1 VSIVTA
7 LNFIPQLWESK
18 LLIGFRQAA
27 VWAALTN
34 REYEGALTSGNQLNI
49 TGLTEIA
56 VKDYKAAGRTTSA
69 DAISDTTQSLLINQE
84 KNFDF
89 KVDDIDRIQAA
100 GSFGEYTASA
110 AYGLANDADLFLAN
124 LAFSTATALTTTAG
138 TLGANPTDATS
149 AWNALRDVRKSLNKA
164 KVPQGDRVVIFNAE
178 FEALL
183 DANDAKLM
191 ASQTAGTTDG
201 LRNASLGRMLGFDT
215 YTTENM
221 QSTAKP
227 QVIGLHKSA
236 LAFASQVQSVEGMR
250 DVNSFA
256 DRVRGLHVY
265 GAKTI
270 RPTGI
275 VSVTA
280 A

>member
-1 VSIVTA
+1 MAT

-18 LLIGFRQAA
+18 LLISFRHTA
-27 VWAALTN
+27 VWAALCN
-34 REYEGALTSGNQLNI
+34 REYEGALTSGNELKV
-49 TGLTEIA
+49 TGLVEIGI
-56 VKDYKAAGRTTSA
+56 KDYKAAGRTTSA
-69 DAISDTTQSLLINQE
+69 DAISDTTLSLLIDQE
-84 KNFDF
+84 RNFDF
-89 KVDDIDRIQAA
+89 TVDDIDRIQAA

-110 AYGLANDADLFLAN
+110 AYGIANDADLFLAN
-124 LAFSTATALTTTAG
+124 LAFSSATALTTTAG
-138 TLGANPTDATS
+138 TLSANPVDATT
-149 AWNALRDVRKSLNKA
+149 AWNALRDVRKALNKA
-164 KVPQGDRVVIFNAE
+164 LVPQGDRVVVMNAE

-191 ASQTAGTTDG
+191 SSQTAGTTDG
-201 LRNASLGRMLGFDT
+201 LRNASIGKLLGAET

-227 QVIGLHKSA
+227 QIIGFHKSA

-250 DVNSFA
+250 NQTSFA

-265 GAKTI
+265 GAKAI

-280 A
+280 V

>member
-1 VSIVTA
+1 MAT

-27 VWAALTN
+27 VWAALCN
-34 REYEGALTSGNQLNI
+34 REYEGSLTSGNQLNI
-49 TGLTEIA
+49 TGLTEITIH
-56 VKDYKAAGRTTSA
+56 DYKAAGRTTTA
-69 DAISDTTQSLLINQE
+69 DAITDTTQSLMIDQE
-84 KNFDF
+84 KSFDF
-89 KVDDIDRIQAA
+89 QVGDIDRIQAA
-100 GSFGEYTASA
+100 GSFGEYTGSA
-110 AYGLANDADLFLAN
+110 AYGIANDADLFLAN

-149 AWNALRDVRKSLNKA
+149 AWNALRDVRKALNKA
-164 KVPQGDRVVIFNAE
+164 KVPQGDRVVVFNAE

-191 ASQTAGTTDG
+191 SSQTAGTTDG
-201 LRNASLGRMLGFDT
+201 LRNASLGKLLGAES

-227 QVIGLHKSA
+227 QVIGFHKSA

-250 DVNSFA
+250 ATNAFA
-256 DRVRGLHVY
+256 YRIRGLHVY
-265 GAKTI
+265 GGKAI

-280 A
+280 V

>member
-1 VSIVTA
+1 MST

-27 VWAALTN
+27 VWATLCN
-34 REYEGALTSGNQLNI
+34 REYEGALTSGNELKI
-49 TGLTEIA
+49 VGLTEIA
-56 VKDYKAAGRTTSA
+56 VKDYKAAGRTTSP

-100 GSFGEYTASA
+100 GSFGEYTGSA
-110 AYGLANDADLFLAN
+110 AYGIANDADLFLAN
-124 LAFSTATALTTTAG
+124 LAFSSSTVVAPAAPL
-138 TLGANPTDATS
+138 TDATT
-149 AWNALRDVRKSLNKA
+149 AWNTIRDVRKALNKA
-164 KVPQGDRVVIFNAE
+164 KVPQGDRVVVFNAE

-191 ASQTAGTTDG
+191 SSQTAGTTDG
-201 LRNASLGRMLGFDT
+201 LRNATLGKTLGFDT

-221 QSTAKP
+221 QTTAKP
-227 QVIGLHKSA
+227 QIIGFHKSA

-265 GAKTI
+265 GAKAI

>member
-1 VSIVTA
+1 MAT

-18 LLIGFRQAA
+18 LLIGFRHTA
-27 VWAALTN
+27 VFAALCN
-34 REYEGALTSGNQLNI
+34 REYEGALTSGNELKI

-100 GSFGEYTASA
+100 GSFGEYTQSA
-110 AYGLANDADLFLAN
+110 AYGLANDADAFLAA
-124 LAFSTATALTTTAG
+124 LAISASTVVTPG
-138 TLGANPTDATS
+138 TNPTDATS
-149 AWNALRDVRKSLNKA
+149 AWNTLRDLRKALNKA
-164 KVPQGDRVVIFNAE
+164 LVPQGDRVLVFNAE

-191 ASQTAGTTDG
+191 SSQTAGSTDG
-201 LRNASLGRMLGFDT
+201 LRNASIGRLLGMES
-215 YTTENM
+215 YTSENLPN
-221 QSTAKP
+221 TAKP
-227 QVIGLHKSA
+227 QVVAFHKSA

-250 DVNSFA
+250 DQNSFA

-265 GAKTI
+265 GAKAI
-270 RPTGI
+270 RPSGI

-280 A
+280 V

>member
-1 VSIVTA
+1 MTT

-18 LLIGFRQAA
+18 LLIGFRQQA
-27 VWAALTN
+27 VLAALTN
-34 REYEGALTSGNQLNI
+34 REYEGALTSGNELKI

-56 VKDYKAAGRTTSA
+56 VKDYKAAGRITSP
-69 DAISDTTQSLLINQE
+69 DAISDTTQSLLVDQE

-110 AYGLANDADLFLAN
+110 AYGISNDADLFLAS
-124 LAFSTATALTTTAG
+124 LAITAG
-138 TLGANPTDATS
+138 TVVTPGATATDATS
-149 AWNALRDVRKSLNKA
+149 AWNVIRDLRKALNKA
-164 KVPQGDRVVIFNAE
+164 KVPQGDRVVLFNAE

-191 ASQTAGTTDG
+191 SSQTAGTTDG
-201 LRNASLGRMLGFDT
+201 LRNASLGRMLGFDS
-215 YTTENM
+215 YTTENLPT
-221 QSTAKP
+221 TAKP
-227 QVIGLHKSA
+227 QIVAFHKSA

-250 DVNSFA
+250 DQTSFA
-256 DRVRGLHVY
+256 DRIRGLHVY
-265 GAKTI
+265 GAKVV

-275 VSVTA
+275 VSVTGV
-280 A
+280 

>member
-1 VSIVTA
+1 VAT

-27 VWAALTN
+27 VWAALCN
-34 REYEGALTSGNQLNI
+34 REYEGALTSGNELKI

-69 DAISDTTQSLLINQE
+69 DAISDTTLSLLINQE

-100 GSFGEYTASA
+100 GSFGEYTQSA
-110 AYGLANDADLFLAN
+110 AYGIANDADLFLAN
-124 LAFSTATALTTTAG
+124 LAFSASTVVAPAAPL
-138 TLGANPTDATS
+138 TDATS
-149 AWNALRDVRKSLNKA
+149 AWNTIRDLRKTLNKA
-164 KVPQGDRVVIFNAE
+164 KVPQGDRVIVFNAE

-191 ASQTAGTTDG
+191 SSQTAGSTDG
-201 LRNASLGRMLGFDT
+201 LRNASLGKLLGFES

-227 QVIGLHKSA
+227 QIIAFHKSA

-250 DVNSFA
+250 DQNSFA

-265 GAKTI
+265 GAKAI

>member
-1 VSIVTA
+1 MPTVAT

-18 LLIGFRQAA
+18 LLIGFRHTS
-27 VWAALTN
+27 VWAALCN
-34 REYEGALTSGNQLNI
+34 REYEGSLTSGNELNI

-56 VKDYKAAGRTTSA
+56 VKDYKAAGRTTSP
-69 DAISDTTQSLLINQE
+69 DAISDTTQTLLINQE

-100 GSFGEYTASA
+100 GSFGEYTGSA
-110 AYGLANDADLFLAN
+110 AYGLTNDADAFLAA
-124 LAFSTATALTTTAG
+124 LAVTAG
-138 TLGANPTDATS
+138 TVVTPGAPATDATS
-149 AWNALRDVRKSLNKA
+149 AWNVIRDLRKALNKA
-164 KVPQGDRVVIFNAE
+164 LVPQGDRVLICNAE

-191 ASQTAGTTDG
+191 SSQTAGTTDG
-201 LRNASLGRMLGFDT
+201 LRNASIGRLLGFDT
-215 YTTENM
+215 YTSENLP
-221 QSTAKP
+221 TVAKP
-227 QVIGLHKSA
+227 QVVAFHKSA

-256 DRVRGLHVY
+256 DRIRGLHVY
-265 GAKTI
+265 GAKAV

-275 VSVTA
+275 VSVTGV
-280 A
+280 